1 MCRLRTVHL
10 CYVDEAGSTGKNL
23 KDKQQPI
30 FVMAGVLVSDEK
42 WRKTESEIR
51 KVIKNAYEAALP
63 SDFELHA
70 SELLAPEGE
79 GPFVGWDRDRRNQLA
94 LDVLNLVEGRKHQVL
109 LQVAHK
115 KQVEAT
121 PSPGE
126 DFGFDWKDPWEIGF
140 AAVLTMAE
148 EFLRSNRTG
157 RSSTGMVVIDH
168 EPKYLEVVRTHSR
181 ERQLATG
188 WRQVRKVMEVGYSAV
203 SHANPMIQLVDVV
216 AFTMKKWSESQ
227 AGYGGAWSPE
237 AVAFYQKCHD
247 LVWDRVEFK
256 MLKFT
261 KLKVP
266 DEFVDYL
273 KTIRSPV

>member
-1 MCRLRTVHL
+1 MHL

-23 KDKQQPI
+23 KDKQQPV

-51 KVIKNAYEAALP
+51 QVIKSAYGVAVP
-63 SDFELHA
+63 PDFELHA
-70 SELLAPEGE
+70 SELLAPEGA
-79 GPFVGWDRDRRNQLA
+79 GPFAGWERDRRNQLA

-109 LQVAHK
+109 LQIAHK

-121 PSPGE
+121 PSPGKG
-126 DFGFDWKDPWEIGF
+126 FGFDWKDPWEVGF

-157 RSSTGMVVIDH
+157 PSSTGMVVIDH
-168 EPKYLEVVRTHSR
+168 EPTYLEVVRTHSR
-181 ERQLATG
+181 DRQLATG
-188 WRQVRKVMEVGYSAV
+188 WRQVRKVMEIGYSAV
-203 SHANPMIQLVDVV
+203 SHANPMIQLADLV

-227 AGYGGAWSPE
+227 AGYGKTWPPE
-237 AVAFYQKCHD
+237 AAPFYQECRD
-247 LVWDRVEFK
+247 LVWGRVEFK

-266 DEFVDYL
+266 EEFVDYL
-273 KTIRSPV
+273 KTIRSKK